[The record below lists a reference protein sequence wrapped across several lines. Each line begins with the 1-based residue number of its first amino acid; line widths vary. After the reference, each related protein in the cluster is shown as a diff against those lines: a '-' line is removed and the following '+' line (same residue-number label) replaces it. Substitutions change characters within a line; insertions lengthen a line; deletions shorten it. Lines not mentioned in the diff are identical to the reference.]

1 MSKTQE
7 LTICQE
13 YPQIGLEKLAKW
25 DQSLKRIQKELERL
39 EIARKVCL
47 RWFDMIEANEAL
59 RTNSSHVFIDW
70 TKHNYCVRLGMGI
83 RRLVD
88 KRSDTMNIFQLL
100 GQIKSCVCCV
110 NVNCLIMR
118 YYNNKIASTS
128 NNSWRLPTQQ
138 ELKNQYKKIIREVIG
153 TTSSG
158 LTPNDV
164 NKDIKTIEEIA
175 KKSIEKYVDNNFA
188 HLGKKKKSDNLIPTI
203 NQAHKCL
210 DTLVSIYNKYSL
222 LLGKGK
228 LSVPQDKV
236 IFAGWDKLFETPWKL
251 SGQAI

>member
-13 YPQIGLEKLAKW
+13 YPQIGLEKLDQW

-59 RTNSSHVFIDW
+59 RTNSSHLFIDW
-70 TKHNYCVRLGMGI
+70 TIHNYCVRLAMGI

-88 KRSDTMNIFQLL
+88 KSSHTKNIFQLL
-100 GQIKSCVCCV
+100 EQIESCVCCV

-118 YYNNKIASTS
+118 YYNTKIASTS

-138 ELKNQYKKIIREVIG
+138 ELKDQYKKIIREVIG
-153 TTSSG
+153 KTSSG

-164 NKDIKTIEEIA
+164 KKDIKTIQDIA
-175 KKSIEKYVDNNFA
+175 KQPIEKYVNNNFA
-188 HLGKKKKSDNLIPTI
+188 HLGNPNKDIPTPTI
-203 NQAHKCL
+203 DQAHECL

-251 SGQAI
+251 SGQAT